1 MKRGKVLFQCLSA
14 TLVFVMALDPTL
26 AQNRRPVE
34 ARLHV
39 TIVDQTGAA
48 IPNARVT
55 INKEQQTLTAGK
67 LGEVNFSDLAPGKYQ
82 LQVAAEGF
90 TPITVKDVKARPG
103 ANNIEVKLKV
113 ADVQE
118 EVTVGRDKREA
129 GTDPRNA
136 FS

>member
-1 MKRGKVLFQCLSA
+1 LSA
-14 TLVFVMALDPTL
+14 TLVFAVALAPIL

-34 ARLHV
+34 ARLRV
-39 TIVDQTGAA
+39 TVVDQTGAA
-48 IPNARVT
+48 ITSARVT
-55 INKEQQTLTAGK
+55 INNRRQTLTAGK

-90 TPITVKDVKARPG
+90 TSITVEDVKVRPG
-103 ANNIEVKLKV
+103 ANNIEVKLDV
-113 ADVQE
+113 AGVQE

-136 FS
+136 V